1 MSTTSASP
9 VFAPFAV
16 KSFRFQWPA
25 DLAVA
30 WAFEME
36 ALILGWYV
44 LVATGSVKLLVLY
57 GAVQW
62 AGSLFSPMFG
72 VAGDRFGHRR
82 ILCVTRATYAVL
94 ASILTVLTLS
104 GQLVPWHVFTIATIV
119 GLIRPS
125 DMVMRNALIAQIMPP
140 PTLLGALSLSR
151 TTTDTARIAG
161 ALAGAGGVAVFG
173 MGAAYVVI
181 TSLYALSFVLSLRVA
196 APPPRA
202 ADAAVRPTPLR
213 DLREAFTYVWAR
225 PDLLGAMTVAFFVNL
240 LAFPFFLGLLPY
252 IAKEVYAVGQ
262 AGLGYLAA
270 SFALGGLIGS
280 LAISARR
287 VPMAAG
293 RTMLWAG
300 AAWFVTVLVFAHASN
315 FAFGLV
321 MLLVAGVFQN
331 LCLMPLAAL
340 MLHRSE
346 PHMRGRVMG
355 MRMLAIWGLP
365 AGLLLS
371 GPLIGSLGFAATA
384 SLYAGLGLVLMLVIA
399 MVWRRA
405 LWDPAAPANGRD

>member
-44 LVATGSVKLLVLY
+44 LTATGSVKLLVLY

-82 ILCVTRATYAVL
+82 ILCATRATYAVL
-94 ASILTVLTLS
+94 ASILTALTLS

-161 ALAGAGGVAVFG
+161 ALAGAGGVALFG

-181 TSLYALSFVLSLRVA
+181 TSLYALSFLLSLRVA

-202 ADAAVRPTPLR
+202 AGTAVRPTPLR

-225 PDLLGAMTVAFFVNL
+225 PDLLGAMTVAFLVNL

-252 IAKEVYAVGQ
+252 IAKEVYVVGQ

-270 SFALGGLIGS
+270 AFALGGLIGS
-280 LAISARR
+280 LAISASRA
-287 VPMAAG
+287 PLAAG

-300 AAWFVTVLVFAHASN
+300 AAWFATVLVFAHATH
-315 FAFGLV
+315 FGFGLV
-321 MLLVAGVFQN
+321 MLVAAGIFQN

-340 MLHRSE
+340 MLRRSE

-365 AGLLLS
+365 SGLLLS
-371 GPLIGSLGFAATA
+371 GPLIGNIGFAATA
-384 SLYAGLGLVLMLVIA
+384 SLYAGLGLLLTLAITLR
-399 MVWRRA
+399 WRRA
-405 LWDPAAPANGRD
+405 LWDPAAPANRRD